1 VERIPQ
7 AFVDLLIDGVD
18 ISNLSTVTIHGPA
31 GDLMPLLSQTGA
43 GPQDL
48 VNLLQPDSIPRRIAQ
63 NFLNVITTVPTSL
76 GLSLI
81 GPPLSTLDGIA
92 TGATELGTA
101 VQTGNPLTVG
111 AALVDLPAHVLDGL
125 LNGQPVFDVRI
136 PVSVSFDIPLILPLL
151 PPLDILHVGV
161 GSVVVAHVPFN
172 GLLAQPAPMGA
183 TLEVPT
189 SLLGPVSLDLP
200 FGGDMRYGGL
210 ITQLLTT
217 TPQQVAK
224 AIAQH

>member
-1 VERIPQ
+1 M
-7 AFVDLLIDGVD
+7 
-18 ISNLSTVTIHGPA
+18 A
-31 GDLMPLLSQTGA
+31 G
-43 GPQDL
+43 
-48 VNLLQPDSIPRRIAQ
+48 
-63 NFLNVITTVPTSL
+63 
-76 GLSLI
+76 
-81 GPPLSTLDGIA
+81 
-92 TGATELGTA
+92 
-101 VQTGNPLTVG
+101 
-111 AALVDLPAHVLDGL
+111 ALVDLPAHVLDGF
-125 LNGQPVFDVRI
+125 LNGQPVLDVRI
-136 PVSVSFDIPLILPLL
+136 PVSVSFDIPLIPPLDIPL
-151 PPLDILHVGV
+151 FPPLDILHVGV

-217 TPQQVAK
+217 TPQQVAQ